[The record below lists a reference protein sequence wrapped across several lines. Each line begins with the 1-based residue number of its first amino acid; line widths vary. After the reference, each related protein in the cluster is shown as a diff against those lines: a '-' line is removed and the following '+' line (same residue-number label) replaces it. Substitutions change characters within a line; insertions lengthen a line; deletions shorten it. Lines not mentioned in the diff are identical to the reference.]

1 MHFLMVFS
9 MLLVIIL
16 VSISSAEED
25 VHFAWPP
32 RLDSDSCRA
41 EDCSDR
47 NGITLKLIY
56 ISRNAILEICNFGE

>member
-1 MHFLMVFS
+1 
-9 MLLVIIL
+9 MLLAIVLGSIL
-16 VSISSAEED
+16 KSSAEED

-47 NGITLKLIY
+47 NGITSKETVLIY